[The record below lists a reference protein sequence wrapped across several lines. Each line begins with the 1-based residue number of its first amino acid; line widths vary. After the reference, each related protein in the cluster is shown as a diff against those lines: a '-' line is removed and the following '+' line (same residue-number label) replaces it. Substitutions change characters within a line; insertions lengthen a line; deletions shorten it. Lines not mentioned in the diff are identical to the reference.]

1 MLTNL
6 KKDRLH
12 SNLGYHLQF
21 SRSFVSITKVSIFSS
36 GKLNLEKHIMAY
48 YVGQGLLAGIIWLI
62 LSYVSSGSLS
72 PKKGI
77 FCWS

>member
-1 MLTNL
+1 MLTTL

-21 SRSFVSITKVSIFSS
+21 LRSFVSITKVSIFSS
-36 GKLNLEKHIMAY
+36 GKLNLEKHIML
-48 YVGQGLLAGIIWLI
+48 VKDFWLELFGSF

-72 PKKGI
+72 PK
-77 FCWS
+77 